1 MKQILFAAALMLVRM
16 DQSPFV
22 LAPGREKKPAF
33 PLSGRT
39 RGGATGKSN
48 FFLGLRC
55 ERSDAP
61 LASTRRCGANELSH
75 MARVTSAGSMNLA
88 GLEPELINQIC
99 KQGWAHVRF
108 ALKPIRSLR
117 RREMTRYVYRTV
129 AWPARGWA

>member
-48 FFLGLRC
+48 FWGFGAK
-55 ERSDAP
+55 EA
-61 LASTRRCGANELSH
+61 TRRWPLLVGAEP
-75 MARVTSAGSMNLA
+75 TS
-88 GLEPELINQIC
+88 
-99 KQGWAHVRF
+99 
-108 ALKPIRSLR
+108 
-117 RREMTRYVYRTV
+117 
-129 AWPARGWA
+129 